1 MGKIA
6 FFLPTRKGSERV
18 KNKNTKPFAGI
29 EGGLIE
35 HKIRQLVHTQLID
48 EIILSTN
55 DETCMA
61 VASKYAA
68 DSRLKI
74 IPRPEELCLS
84 STNLQD
90 LIKYVPTITDADH
103 IMWGHVTTPLCGAAD
118 YDEGIQSYLSQL
130 ANGFDSLVGV
140 KELKNFLLDKCG
152 KVINNTT
159 SIPWPRTQDLETL
172 YEINHTMFIAKRT
185 VYTDLC
191 NRIGEKPLLH
201 VMDEM
206 TSFDIDW
213 PEDFL
218 IAEIMYKYKLGN
230 DMLLNVNSG
239 GVKSSPV
246 LKRWRIAA

>member
-1 MGKIA
+1 
-6 FFLPTRKGSERV
+6 
-18 KNKNTKPFAGI
+18 
-29 EGGLIE
+29 
-35 HKIRQLVHTQLID
+35 
-48 EIILSTN
+48 
-55 DETCMA
+55 
-61 VASKYAA
+61 
-68 DSRLKI
+68 
-74 IPRPEELCLS
+74 
-84 STNLQD
+84 
-90 LIKYVPTITDADH
+90 
-103 IMWGHVTTPLCGAAD
+103 
-118 YDEGIQSYLSQL
+118 
-130 ANGFDSLVGV
+130 
-140 KELKNFLLDKCG
+140 
-152 KVINNTT
+152 VINNTT

-239 GVKSSPV
+239 GGEK
-246 LKRWRIAA
+246 